1 MVCGFSSGDRY
12 NKLKT
17 EKRYSIAIPVGNG
30 WYNRV
35 IVSSNGNVTLDSHNY
50 ISLDKLRRHDRQSSI
65 PLTEDLIKNS
75 ELAWAWLRKLI
86 RAYDWEDYYE

>member
-12 NKLKT
+12 NKLKP

-30 WYNRV
+30 RYNRV
-35 IVSSNGNVTLDSHNY
+35 IVYNSGNVGLDSHNY
-50 ISLDKLRRHDRQSSI
+50 VSLDKLCRHDRQSSI

-75 ELAWAWLRKLI
+75 ELAWAWQFATELEEENEI
-86 RAYDWEDYYE
+86 

>member
-12 NKLKT
+12 NKLKP
-17 EKRYSIAIPVGNG
+17 EKRYSIAVPVGNG

-50 ISLDKLRRHDRQSSI
+50 VSLDKLCRHDRQSYI

-75 ELAWAWLRKLI
+75 ELAWAWQFATELEEENEI
-86 RAYDWEDYYE
+86 